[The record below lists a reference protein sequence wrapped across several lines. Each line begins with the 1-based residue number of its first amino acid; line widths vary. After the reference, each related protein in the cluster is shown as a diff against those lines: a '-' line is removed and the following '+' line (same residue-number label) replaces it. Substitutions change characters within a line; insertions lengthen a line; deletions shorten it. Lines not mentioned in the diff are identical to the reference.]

1 MDYQKIQ
8 LVKDEKRQRLRKVKK
23 KNEDIEMKNLEQ
35 MDRQEA
41 KRKEILQLDEEINL
55 YQEELTQM
63 QEELQKIA
71 SHIVITGQEN
81 RRLSISW
88 EKKQQELKD
97 S

>member
-1 MDYQKIQ
+1 LDYQKIQ

-41 KRKEILQLDEEINL
+41 KRKEILQLDEEINM
-55 YQEELTQM
+55 YQEELTEM

-71 SHIVITGQEN
+71 SHVVITGQEN
-81 RRLSISW
+81 RRLSITW
-88 EKKQQELKD
+88 EKKQ
-97 S
+97 